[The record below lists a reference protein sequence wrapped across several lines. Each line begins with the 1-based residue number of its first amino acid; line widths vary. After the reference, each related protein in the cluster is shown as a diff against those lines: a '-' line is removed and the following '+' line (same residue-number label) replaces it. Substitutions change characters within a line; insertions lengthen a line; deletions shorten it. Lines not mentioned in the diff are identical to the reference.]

1 MYRDMDQWIKIRQ
14 RVLKEGVSKRQIM
27 RETGMHWETLK
38 KILEHSI
45 PPGYERSKPPKKPKI
60 DPYLDR
66 IRQILEQDKFIHRKQ
81 RHTAKRIWEVLKQ
94 EGFTGGYTIVKDAVR
109 QLKLTMKEVYMPEW
123 RFLKRHFVFSIV
135 PLLSLAVDI
144 FWGPAR

>member
-1 MYRDMDQWIKIRQ
+1 MDQWIKIRQ

-60 DPYLDR
+60 DPYID
-66 IRQILEQDKFIHRKQ
+66 QVTPK
-81 RHTAKRIWEVLKQ
+81 A
-94 EGFTGGYTIVKDAVR
+94 R
-109 QLKLTMKEVYMPEW
+109 QLKY
-123 RFLKRHFVFSIV
+123 
-135 PLLSLAVDI
+135 
-144 FWGPAR
+144 